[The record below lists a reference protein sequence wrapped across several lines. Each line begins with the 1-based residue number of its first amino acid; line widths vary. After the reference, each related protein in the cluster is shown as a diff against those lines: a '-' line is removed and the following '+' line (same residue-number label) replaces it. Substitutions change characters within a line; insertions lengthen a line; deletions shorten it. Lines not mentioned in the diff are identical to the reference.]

1 VAISGIAMSIYRFV
15 LRSRAGQV
23 EELGFMPLLD
33 DREAVAFG
41 ETVVRE
47 LVEGSPTPHAGS
59 VMEVTSG
66 ERSVGS
72 IQTDNF
78 GTSR

>member
-1 VAISGIAMSIYRFV
+1 MSIIYHFV

-23 EELGFMPLLD
+23 EELGFMPLVD
-33 DREAVAFG
+33 DREAVAFA
-41 ETVVRE
+41 ETVIQD
-47 LVEGSPTPHAGS
+47 LAEGSPTLHAGS

-72 IQTDNF
+72 IR
-78 GTSR
+78 SR